1 MFDSKETKYP
11 LKTTG
16 VLTLMDGFLVCTLSQ
31 MSLSG
36 LEQLILIL
44 NSMKREAD
52 ALSNDGKGGSRVVIS
67 GFYLT
72 DWIGDAMDIYNS
84 MLSLIDVVSD
94 DKEIKKRK
102 KNLTRSLWI
111 SALALVVKPSKSFR
125 LVLFLVIVKIGIFVA
140 IWQRPKKR
148 LIGGEMILNG
158 LRLV

>member
-72 DWIGDAMDIYNS
+72 EWIDDAMDIYNS
-84 MLSLIDVVSD
+84 MLSLINVVSD
-94 DKEIKKRK
+94 DKEIK
-102 KNLTRSLWI
+102 
-111 SALALVVKPSKSFR
+111 
-125 LVLFLVIVKIGIFVA
+125 
-140 IWQRPKKR
+140 
-148 LIGGEMILNG
+148 
-158 LRLV
+158 

>member
-16 VLTLMDGFLVCTLSQ
+16 VLTLMDGVLVCTLSQ

-94 DKEIKKRK
+94 DKEIK
-102 KNLTRSLWI
+102 
-111 SALALVVKPSKSFR
+111 
-125 LVLFLVIVKIGIFVA
+125 
-140 IWQRPKKR
+140 
-148 LIGGEMILNG
+148 
-158 LRLV
+158 

>member
-16 VLTLMDGFLVCTLSQ
+16 VLTLMDGVLVCTLSQ

-72 DWIGDAMDIYNS
+72 DWIDDAMDVYNS
-84 MLSLIDVVSD
+84 MLSLINVVSN
-94 DKEIKKRK
+94 DKEIK
-102 KNLTRSLWI
+102 
-111 SALALVVKPSKSFR
+111 
-125 LVLFLVIVKIGIFVA
+125 
-140 IWQRPKKR
+140 
-148 LIGGEMILNG
+148 
-158 LRLV
+158 